1 MMKKTVFIWLI
12 LISFGACFLHAQVEP
27 LATLEITFTGLRS
40 NKGLI
45 ALGVHTTQDGWHKK
59 PEMIPNWKKENVVNG
74 SMTVRIE
81 NLKYGT
87 YAITMLDD
95 ENGNLEMDHTMGIP
109 REGFGFSRNP
119 RVRMSTPKYEECA
132 FVIDQPLKKISIEV
146 VYLGKGT

>member
-1 MMKKTVFIWLI
+1 MKRTCVIAFVLAV
-12 LISFGACFLHAQVEP
+12 LGTYSLFAQVEP

-45 ALGVHTTQDGWHKK
+45 ALGVHTTPNGWHKK
-59 PEMIPNWKKENVVNG
+59 PEMIPNWKKENLING
-74 SMTVRIE
+74 AMTVRID

-95 ENGNLEMDHTMGIP
+95 ENGNLEMDNTMGIP

-132 FVIDQPLKKISIEV
+132 FVIDQPLKKITIEV
-146 VYLGKGT
+146 IYLGKGT